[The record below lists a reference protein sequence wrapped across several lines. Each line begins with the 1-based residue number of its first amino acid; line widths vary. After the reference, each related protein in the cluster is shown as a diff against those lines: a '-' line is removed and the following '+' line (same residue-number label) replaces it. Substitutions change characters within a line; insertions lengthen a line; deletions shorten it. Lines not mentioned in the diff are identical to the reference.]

1 MLPLLLAA
9 AMLIAPVQRV
19 PRVGKVEAARA
30 GADMVVTLRFAQPA
44 TPADPVLLSDPW
56 RLYFDIPG
64 VLPSEEGPLTVGT
77 GTVLTVR
84 MALNRREPPR
94 TRVVIEMTSKPVWR
108 VEREPDGKTM
118 RVVIEKVF
126 HEETRPA
133 LPRGTLIY
141 IPPTAGTASVAI
153 DRREQIKL
161 QLFAMTPAVEAMRAW
176 TGPSDADL
184 ANIIAATE
192 QLSSG
197 ARAMQIT
204 GSAADI
210 ALVSAI
216 DAVSAAAAAR
226 ARALADGTPQ
236 SRANAIAAAAGALLL
251 LDNARKFQIED

>member
-9 AMLIAPVQRV
+9 AMLAAPAQRA
-19 PRVGKVEAARA
+19 PRVGTVDAARV
-30 GADMVVTLRFAQPA
+30 GADMVVTLSFAEPA
-44 TPADPVLLSDPW
+44 RPGEPELLSDPW

-64 VLPSEEGPLTVGT
+64 VLPAQEPSLTVGT

-84 MALNRREPPR
+84 MALNRRQPPR
-94 TRVVIEMTSKPVWR
+94 TRVVIELTSKPVWR
-108 VEREPDGKTM
+108 VEREPGGKTM

-126 HEETRPA
+126 QQEQDKLPS

-141 IPPTAGTASVAI
+141 IPPTAGTGSVAI
-153 DRREQIKL
+153 DRREQIKS
-161 QLFAMTPAVEAMRAW
+161 QLFAMTSAVEAMRAW
-176 TGPSDADL
+176 TGPSDVDL
-184 ANIIAATE
+184 VNIIAATE

-197 ARAMQIT
+197 ARAMQMN
-204 GSAADI
+204 GSAADG

-236 SRANAIAAAAGALLL
+236 SRANAIAAASGALLL
-251 LDNARKFQIED
+251 LENARKF